1 MKPVSLVCILLCL
14 PLVTP
19 TQAQSLAERISHARN
34 QQANQNGKKI
44 DKTSVPYMLGILLY
58 SDITVS
64 YEDSPAREVFKHLA
78 AELEINIIVRYS
90 DDRRSPGLGIDPDA
104 PITLSVE
111 KTPALT
117 VLELV
122 LEQCEDLEPA
132 TWQFRRGFLEV
143 GTLDRLSIRA
153 AREVRVY
160 PIDDLLYDAP
170 RFTGAPSL
178 DLVDVYRQG
187 YLPYGLAPGRGTGG
201 TFTPGGPGG
210 TGSGNPYGQSPK
222 AAKQAKAQ
230 EIIEAIITQIE
241 PAAWVSNGGEYATI
255 KYFDGALIVRAPD
268 YIHRQIG
275 GYPKPIKP
283 RPAKVEEKPEDGSQR
298 TGLPPN

>member
-1 MKPVSLVCILLCL
+1 MKPVSLICVFLCL
-14 PLVTP
+14 TLATP
-19 TQAQSLAERISHARN
+19 ARAQTLADRISQIRN
-34 QQANQNGKKI
+34 QPAKQNEKKI

-64 YEDSPAREVFKHLA
+64 YEESPARDVFKHLA
-78 AELEINIIVRYS
+78 EELQINIIGRYS

-111 KTPALT
+111 DTPALA

-122 LEQCEDLEPA
+122 LEQCGNLEPA

-143 GTLDRLSIRA
+143 GTIDRLSTRS

-170 RFTGAPSL
+170 RFTDAPSL
-178 DLVDVYRQG
+178 DLVDAYRNG
-187 YLPYGLAPGRGTGG
+187 YLPYGLGSGRGTGG
-201 TFTPGGPGG
+201 TITPGG
-210 TGSGNPYGQSPK
+210 GSLSPYSQSPQE
-222 AAKQAKAQ
+222 AKLAKAQ
-230 EIIEAIITQIE
+230 EIIDSIITQVE
-241 PAAWVSNGGEYATI
+241 PAAWTNNGGEYATI
-255 KYFDGALIVRAPD
+255 RYFDGALIVRAPD

-275 GYPKPIKP
+275 GYPKPLKP
-283 RPAKVEEKPEDGSQR
+283 KPAAVEVEEKPKDEN
-298 TGLPPN
+298 P